1 MTIQEAIAELVEA
14 LTMGV
19 RALQE
24 KDRRVRATARA
35 TREGHTGRRPKWTHG
50 DRERVKAA
58 RIQGLTHAVI
68 AVIAAETG
76 IPKGT
81 IKKIL
86 RTP

>member
-58 RIQGLTHAVI
+58 RIQGRTHTHKPATR
-68 AVIAAETG
+68 AAPATFVH
-76 IPKGT
+76 PSAT
-81 IKKIL
+81 
-86 RTP
+86 